1 VAVFLDVVAVFVLSC
16 LGLAVT
22 GYLLVRGAELL
33 SEKRGISR
41 FLVGFILLSV
51 ITSLPELSVATFS
64 SLAGV
69 VYLSVGDILGSN
81 VVNVALVA
89 ALSTFFV
96 TGVVYVG
103 LDVLRDLA
111 GILYFSSIIPIL
123 MIFIPEVAVELG
135 VLLLAFFMVY
145 IYLSFRSAPANA
157 RVAEKVGVGYNV
169 IVSMVVVG
177 GVGVVV
183 SAYFLV
189 ESVEGL
195 VLLTGLSELEVG
207 AKIVSIS
214 TSAPEIA
221 TTLLLSKRGVYDMAL
236 GNAVGSNLTNVTLIL
251 GALLI
256 ISGQSLVFSQHV
268 SVVLF
273 VLLASSTFWFFIS
286 RGALNRMSGV
296 LLLLIYLFFLTVAK

>member
-1 VAVFLDVVAVFVLSC
+1 MAVFLDVVAVFVLSC

-135 VLLLAFFMVY
+135 V
-145 IYLSFRSAPANA
+145 
-157 RVAEKVGVGYNV
+157 
-169 IVSMVVVG
+169 
-177 GVGVVV
+177 
-183 SAYFLV
+183 
-189 ESVEGL
+189 
-195 VLLTGLSELEVG
+195 
-207 AKIVSIS
+207 
-214 TSAPEIA
+214 
-221 TTLLLSKRGVYDMAL
+221 
-236 GNAVGSNLTNVTLIL
+236 
-251 GALLI
+251 
-256 ISGQSLVFSQHV
+256 
-268 SVVLF
+268 
-273 VLLASSTFWFFIS
+273 
-286 RGALNRMSGV
+286 
-296 LLLLIYLFFLTVAK
+296 